1 MPLVPRDAYWAW
13 GLYDSLIVV
22 VPSLDMVVVRG
33 GEGGKQWPRD
43 AEADHY
49 EVLRPFLEPLVAA
62 ALGHTGEPPYPHSD
76 LIGSVQWAPKDEIVR
91 MAEGCD
97 NWPITW
103 GDDDLLY
110 TAYGDGWGFE
120 PHVEHKLS
128 LGLATIAGQPT
139 LLSGSNLR
147 SPTIE
152 QVGQGREGKKASG
165 MLMIDGVL
173 YLLVRNCDNS
183 QLVWSTDHGVTWK
196 SCDWTWSESFGCPT
210 FLNFGKNYAGAR
222 DEFVYIYSPDSDNAY
237 DAADR
242 MLLARAHKH
251 RLLDEDAYDYFAGL
265 SSEGEPSWSKSIAR
279 RSTVFEH
286 AGRCYRGS
294 VSYNA
299 GIGRFLYCQVLPQSR
314 DARGPR
320 YEGGFGIYES
330 PEPWGPWRTVY
341 FTEHW
346 DVGPGE
352 SSSLPTKW
360 MSADGT
366 SMYLVFSGDDCLS
379 VRKLMI
385 DLKR

>member
-128 LGLATIAGQPT
+128 L
-139 LLSGSNLR
+139 
-147 SPTIE
+147 
-152 QVGQGREGKKASG
+152 
-165 MLMIDGVL
+165 
-173 YLLVRNCDNS
+173 DNF
-183 QLVWSTDHGVTWK
+183 Q
-196 SCDWTWSESFGCPT
+196 
-210 FLNFGKNYAGAR
+210 
-222 DEFVYIYSPDSDNAY
+222 I
-237 DAADR
+237 
-242 MLLARAHKH
+242 
-251 RLLDEDAYDYFAGL
+251 
-265 SSEGEPSWSKSIAR
+265 
-279 RSTVFEH
+279 
-286 AGRCYRGS
+286 
-294 VSYNA
+294 
-299 GIGRFLYCQVLPQSR
+299 
-314 DARGPR
+314 
-320 YEGGFGIYES
+320 
-330 PEPWGPWRTVY
+330 
-341 FTEHW
+341 
-346 DVGPGE
+346 
-352 SSSLPTKW
+352 
-360 MSADGT
+360 
-366 SMYLVFSGDDCLS
+366 
-379 VRKLMI
+379 
-385 DLKR
+385 